1 MREVLEEIVTHAD
14 DVDPQTLGE
23 ILRYTKLFWI
33 NTGPFNNL
41 TARKFILN
49 VTPEDFAAAAHAAT
63 AVGAAFPVRSGET
76 LDQLLARLEPM
87 FFDPDVDAVVTKKS
101 RSASED
107 MLLPVPTTLRR
118 GVDARCGRLPRALST
133 QFETGEAR
141 RAGWLKRSTGSTGC
155 TGST

>member
-141 RAGWLKRSTGSTGC
+141 RAVG
-155 TGST
+155 